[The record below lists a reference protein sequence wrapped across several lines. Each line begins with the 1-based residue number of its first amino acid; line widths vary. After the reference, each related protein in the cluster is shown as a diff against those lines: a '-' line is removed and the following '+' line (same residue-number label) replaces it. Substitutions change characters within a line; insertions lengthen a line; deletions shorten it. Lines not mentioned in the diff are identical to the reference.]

1 MASFRQGISRK
12 DLNALNVHVIA
23 AESTEK
29 VDSKGR
35 NNPHLRKA
43 SLGMNTISY
52 QIKYELILEENFE
65 VWLSLSLCELDETC
79 AEEF

>member
-1 MASFRQGISRK
+1 MASLRQGTSQK

-23 AESTEK
+23 AE

-52 QIKYELILEENFE
+52 QIKYELILGENFE
-65 VWLSLSLCELDETC
+65 V
-79 AEEF
+79 